1 MLKKKLTKGISFAT
15 IVALC
20 ASCSIP
26 QTSQPD
32 VIKLVAGSPSADIP
46 VTTTTTTTT
55 TTPNTTIPT
64 TEPTIVPSTTASV
77 ASPTTTT
84 TTTTTVP
91 TINSSTNPQNTT
103 GTTSDIKEKAT
114 FNGKVFDTSGV
125 PVDDATVT
133 AKSVDPAVA
142 WTGEPQ
148 KTQSGAYVFR
158 NAPVGARLEITAKK
172 DGWTT
177 RLRTEVLKSNLIG
190 DPLANVF
197 DFGSGNGANGTDPN
211 NLYSIQ
217 DEPEVTI
224 LKINGKTVSDSDGAS
239 TKNPNPR
246 KPDGLNPNVT
256 GLSSDSLTAEMIFSE
271 PVRRD
276 DVENYFRVTSQA
288 NFNNRKSNFTIDRN
302 LSSVSF
308 AWAADDSSVT
318 VKTSKAILANR
329 TGDEARY
336 MVDFTASFRDKTDKA
351 SKVNRY
357 FRFSP
362 SKINDFT
369 VFSVKNQDADPFITN
384 IQAIDGTSSNDT
396 VRITFS
402 KPMDVINQTVPQ
414 ALLADPTD
422 STTANDSTLQLF
434 AYKTTNGVFAANGSS
449 TANNATILGYKEKAT
464 GNFRAVYSI
473 ARLTSGDLQNAVT
486 NKSSV
491 GLWTRALGGNFAN
504 TFTQY
509 GGATGPFS
517 SARVDNNTITID
529 FNPQAF
535 DKDDRVIISAGQTV
549 DGRYD
554 DKINS
559 VTLGSLKSVLPVNG
573 SDFLRITDPAGRPLD
588 SGNSST
594 SANIDI
600 NNSQRVA
607 TAN

>member
-1 MLKKKLTKGISFAT
+1 MLKQKLTKGIAFAAT
-15 IVALC
+15 VALLAGC
-20 ASCSIP
+20 AP
-26 QTSQPD
+26 AVDPT
-32 VIKLVAGSPSADIP
+32 VAGTAKPGDT
-46 VTTTTTTTT
+46 TTTTTTTT
-55 TTPNTTIPT
+55 TTP
-64 TEPTIVPSTTASV
+64 V
-77 ASPTTTT
+77 ASASATPAPVVSATAAP
-84 TTTTTVP
+84 VV
-91 TINSSTNPQNTT
+91 NSSTIPQDTT

-158 NAPVGARLEITAKK
+158 NAPVGARLEITARK

-197 DFGSGNGANGTDPN
+197 DFGSGNGSSGTDPN

-217 DEPEVTI
+217 DEPEVTM
-224 LKINGKTVSDSDGAS
+224 LKINGKTASDSDGAS

-246 KPDGLNPNVT
+246 KPDGLTPNMT
-256 GLSSDSLTAEMIFSE
+256 GLSSDSLTVEMTFSE

-276 DVENYFRVTSQA
+276 DVENYFRIASQA
-288 NFNNRKSNFTIDRN
+288 VVGIRSTNFTIDRN
-302 LSSVSF
+302 LINNGF
-308 AWAADDSSVT
+308 TWAADDSSVT
-318 VKTSKAILANR
+318 FKTSKAVLSNR

-336 MVDFTASFRDKTDKA
+336 LVDFTNAFRDKTDKA
-351 SKVNRY
+351 SKTQRY

-362 SKINDFT
+362 SKINDFH

-384 IQAIDGTSSNDT
+384 VQAIDGGSSNDT
-396 VRITFS
+396 VKVTFS
-402 KPMDVINQTVPQ
+402 KAMDVINQTVPQ
-414 ALLADPTD
+414 ALLADPTNA
-422 STTANDSTLQLF
+422 TTANDPTLQLF
-434 AYKTTNGVFAANGSS
+434 AYNTSNGAA
-449 TANNATILGYKEKAT
+449 ANNATILGFTEKAT
-464 GNFRAVYSI
+464 GKFEAVYSI
-473 ARLTSGDLQNAVT
+473 ARLTSGDLQTAVG
-486 NKSSV
+486 NKS
-491 GLWTRALGGNFAN
+491 GAALWTKALGGTNITTAI
-504 TFTQY
+504 TKSVSL
-509 GGATGPFS
+509 AK
-517 SARVDNNTITID
+517 VDGNVITIE
-529 FNPQAF
+529 FNSQAF
-535 DKDDRVIISAGQTV
+535 DKDDRVILSAGQTV

-554 DKINS
+554 DKVNNVVVNS
-559 VTLGSLKSVLPVNG
+559 LRSSLLANG
-573 SDFLRITDPAGRPLD
+573 GDFYKITDPAGRPLD

>member
-1 MLKKKLTKGISFAT
+1 MLKQKLTKGISFAAT
-15 IVALC
+15 VALLAGC
-20 ASCSIP
+20 AVP
-26 QTSQPD
+26 QTTQPGPTTATATP
-32 VIKLVAGSPSADIP
+32 VASAAAT
-46 VTTTTTTTT
+46 TTTTTTTT
-55 TTPNTTIPT
+55 TTP
-64 TEPTIVPSTTASV
+64 ASPV
-77 ASPTTTT
+77 ASAATTTPVAT
-84 TTTTTVP
+84 APASPIASSAAPVA
-91 TINSSTNPQNTT
+91 NSSTQPLDTI

-177 RLRTEVLKSNLIG
+177 RLRTEVLKSNLTG
-190 DPLANVF
+190 DPKANVF

-217 DEPEVTI
+217 DEPEVTM

-239 TKNPNPR
+239 TMNPNPR
-246 KPDGLNPNVT
+246 KPDGLNPNIT
-256 GLSSDSLTAEMIFSE
+256 GLSSDSLTVEMTFSE

-276 DVENYFRVTSQA
+276 DVENYFRITSQA
-288 NFNNRKSNFTIDRN
+288 NFNNRKTNFTIDRN

-308 AWAADDSSVT
+308 AWAADDASVT
-318 VKTSKAILANR
+318 VKTSKAVLANR

-336 MVDFTASFRDKTDKA
+336 MTDFTAAFRDKTDKA

-362 SKINDFT
+362 SKINDFS

-384 IQAIDGTSSNDT
+384 VQAIDGGSANDT
-396 VRITFS
+396 VRVTFS

-434 AYKTTNGVFAANGSS
+434 AYNTNNGVFAANGSS
-449 TANNATILGYKEKAT
+449 TANNATILGYKDKLT
-464 GNFRAVYSI
+464 GNFKAVYSI
-473 ARLTSGDLQNAVT
+473 ARLTSGDLQAAVT
-486 NKSSV
+486 AKSGA
-491 GLWTRALGGNFAN
+491 GLWTRGLNGTFAN
-504 TFTQY
+504 NFTQY
-509 GGATGPFS
+509 GGATSPLK
-517 SARVDNNTITID
+517 SAKVENNMITLEL
-529 FNPQAF
+529 NPQAF
-535 DKDDRVIISAGQTV
+535 DKDDRVIVSAGQTV

-559 VTLGSLKSVLPVNG
+559 VTVGSLKASLPANG
-573 SDFLRITDPAGRPLD
+573 SDFLKITDPAGRPLD